1 LTNQNVA
8 ENVQVYPQVCSNG
21 LVQDFRHGEKWL
33 SKSEVDLR
41 APILHTRHVHFY
53 LYEPIYLKD
62 GRVVTP
68 THFYYGNNIL
78 MAKVLPVEIKEFP
91 NSSCL
96 LQIPQEKAFKDM
108 ESATFTVSEAEQFEL
123 VHPNHERNLIFW
135 VDHCGPKFWQGKACG
150 LVIFHLPL
158 TLHCDDTF
166 RNISKQWKKH
176 ISYYIHMA
184 GMPSNLMHLNFETLI
199 LGTSNTASELE
210 LGNHVVDQLKY
221 VAMSPSYLI
230 VHTEGLIYTIL

>member
-1 LTNQNVA
+1 AVVSLGGARTRALQEQYMAIRLGSEFLNTKLPNWFTLPSLQQSMKELMRLKVYNFVSPLGKECSTLSIA
-8 ENVQVYPQVCSNG
+8 DHLALNVQVYPQVCSNG

-108 ESATFTVSEAEQFEL
+108 ESVAL
-123 VHPNHERNLIFW
+123 
-135 VDHCGPKFWQGKACG
+135 
-150 LVIFHLPL
+150 
-158 TLHCDDTF
+158 
-166 RNISKQWKKH
+166 
-176 ISYYIHMA
+176 
-184 GMPSNLMHLNFETLI
+184 ETLVY
-199 LGTSNTASELE
+199 
-210 LGNHVVDQLKY
+210 H
-221 VAMSPSYLI
+221 LI
-230 VHTEGLIYTIL
+230 D